1 MLKYILSAILAVSL
15 MACGGDDAQDQ
26 MGDEQPMGEQAPDQQ
41 APDQQAPDQQAP
53 MGEGEADV
61 DVSDEELQAF
71 FDAAMIAQE
80 VQGEYQ
86 QDMEGI
92 LADEGLEMET
102 YSQIYQTIQM
112 GQDPDEAGISS
123 EDMERFESADAKLD
137 ELGAEME
144 SAIDQAL
151 ADEGVDMDLDRFEEI
166 NMAIEQSPEL
176 QQRLQQMM
184 MEEEG
189 MPDQGQQPQPEQQPE
204 PDQY

>member
-15 MACGGDDAQDQ
+15 MACGDDDTQEQIGDQ
-26 MGDEQPMGEQAPDQQ
+26 QPMGEQAPDQQ
-41 APDQQAPDQQAP
+41 AP
-53 MGEGEADV
+53 MGQGGGADI

-71 FDAAMIAQE
+71 FDAAMIAQGI
-80 VQGEYQ
+80 QGEYQ

-92 LADEGLEMET
+92 LEDEGLAMET
-102 YSQIYQTIQM
+102 YSQIYQAIQM

-123 EDMERFESADAKLD
+123 EDMESYENADRRLD
-137 ELGAEME
+137 ELGQQME
-144 SAIDQAL
+144 NEIDNAL
-151 ADEGVDMDLDRFEEI
+151 AEEGVEMTIERFEEI

-184 MEEEG
+184 MEEQEG
-189 MPDQGQQPQPEQQPE
+189 MPQPEGQEPQQQPA

>member
-15 MACGGDDAQDQ
+15 MACGDDDAQDQ
-26 MGDEQPMGEQAPDQQ
+26 IGDQQPMGEQAPDQQ
-41 APDQQAPDQQAP
+41 AP
-53 MGEGEADV
+53 MGQGGGADI

-71 FDAAMIAQE
+71 FDAAMIAQGI
-80 VQGEYQ
+80 QGEYQ

-92 LADEGLEMET
+92 LEDEGLAMET
-102 YSQIYQTIQM
+102 YSQIYQAIQM

-123 EDMERFESADAKLD
+123 EDMESYENADRRLD
-137 ELGAEME
+137 ELGQQME
-144 SAIDQAL
+144 NEIDNAL
-151 ADEGVDMDLDRFEEI
+151 AEEGVEMTIERFEEI

-184 MEEEG
+184 MEEQEG
-189 MPDQGQQPQPEQQPE
+189 MPQPEGQEPQQQPA